1 MSELNN
7 NPKYY
12 ILDYTHEELENLLE
26 RIADADSVSEER
38 VMELINQAQFGGAD
52 FSGFA
57 RIEYVDKKIADIELL
72 EGPQGI
78 QGEQGPAGIDGV
90 DGKDFTYDMFTQ
102 EQLEA
107 LVGPQGERGE
117 MGPEGEQGPQGVQG
131 EKGEKGDKGDQ
142 GEIGPMGPQGPAGI
156 FDSTTIF
163 EELLTSEKTIVGA
176 INELFQLLQQGGNQP
191 EDPENPD
198 ESGLANV
205 FFGYFPYTV
214 QPDLANYADIKLEHL
229 QHEDAVIEEAD
240 GIMNKTSIG
249 VVPEAC
255 FIVVA
260 IKKNLGLVAK
270 KDDGIGGLVNFDE
283 SVVGANSLEVDF
295 EGEKYLLFGEYTIID
310 GERFVYV
317 VEE

>member
-26 RIADADSVSEER
+26 RIADADSISEER
-38 VMELINQAQFGGAD
+38 VIELINQAQFGGAD

-57 RIEYVDKKIADIELL
+57 RIEYVDDKIANIELK
-72 EGPQGI
+72 EGPQGP
-78 QGEQGPAGIDGV
+78 QGEKGEDGVDGV
-90 DGKDFTYDMFTQ
+90 DGKDFTFDMFTD
-102 EQLEA
+102 EQLA
-107 LVGPQGERGE
+107 LLVGPQGEKGA
-117 MGPEGEQGPQGVQG
+117 EGEQGPQG
-131 EKGEKGDKGDQ
+131 EKGEKGDKG
-142 GEIGPMGPQGPAGI
+142 EMGPMGPQGIAGV

-176 INELFQLLQQGGNQP
+176 INELFQLLQQGGNQPEEP

-229 QHEDAVIEEAD
+229 QHEDAVIKEAD
-240 GIMNKTSIG
+240 GIMDKTSIG

-260 IKKNLGLVAK
+260 IKKDLGLVAK
-270 KDDGIGGLVNFDE
+270 KDNGIGGLVDFEE
-283 SVVGANSLEVDF
+283 SVVGANNLEVDF

-310 GERFVYV
+310 GEIFVYV
-317 VEE
+317 VEEE